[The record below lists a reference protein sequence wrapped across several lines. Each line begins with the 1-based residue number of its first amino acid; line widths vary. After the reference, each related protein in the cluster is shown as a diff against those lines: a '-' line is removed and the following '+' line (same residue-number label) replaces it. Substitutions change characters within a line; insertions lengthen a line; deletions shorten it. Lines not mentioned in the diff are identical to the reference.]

1 MAPNPF
7 VTSVMKQSSYLTYH
21 KRKGETCQKESQE
34 MAGLHDIMGGGGPT
48 AALPSHLP
56 LASPSAAAA
65 AGAAHPPPPSLA
77 AFSPLQ
83 RVALTANGNLQRL
96 VSSFYDAPVS
106 VRV

>member
-1 MAPNPF
+1 M
-7 VTSVMKQSSYLTYH
+7 SK
-21 KRKGETCQKESQE
+21 E

-65 AGAAHPPPPSLA
+65 EGAAHPPPLSLA